1 MLLSLIVTDLCDRA
15 GIGAALIDV
24 TELTDD
30 VLGYQIPRQM
40 PARTALETL
49 MTAYNFDAVERDWKL
64 YFRKRGSASVA
75 AIAANEL
82 RVHRSGDQVPDKTIE
97 TRTQDLEIPTHFTL
111 SYESKVR
118 DYEIASQNAVRVDK
132 ATFLPKAAAIGLVM
146 TDSHA
151 KQQAEILLKQM
162 WVNRHRYGFS
172 TTNKYIKLAP
182 GDVITVSGKIMRVI
196 EMADRDGI
204 IDFVCESEEGG
215 VYTNSAVADDLT
227 AGAID
232 LTAAAYIPLFVA
244 MDIPAINE
252 DFGNAG
258 LTFAMY
264 GNASYTGGGLQRSI
278 DGTVYTD
285 VWYFNSPSAVVGTCS
300 TTLGSG
306 IFGIIDYTNSI
317 TVDCAASL
325 GTLASATDAQL
336 WSGANLIAVGS
347 TATGWEL
354 MQFKTATLVS
364 GNNYTLTGLLRG
376 QYATQRFMTTHAASE
391 TLVLL
396 TDLTGTMHTGVDFI
410 AAAIE
415 SIGIGYLYRAKNPS
429 QAVGDGTA
437 FVTGKRTLDP
447 YPVQIVNA
455 SRAADNEIALSWYR
469 GDRYEFITP
478 DMPSTGDIA
487 MEEVTQSYSVDVI
500 HSGTSAVL
508 RTIASTAPAIT
519 YTAAQQSSD
528 SYPAAHPIIFDIYQ
542 VSAVTGRGIV
552 TRASV

>member
-1 MLLSLIVTDLCDRA
+1 MLLSAIVTDLCDRA
-15 GIGAALIDV
+15 GIGSSLIDV

-30 VLGYQIPRQM
+30 VIGYQIPRQM

-49 MTAYNFDAVERDWKL
+49 MTAYNFDAVERDWQL
-64 YFRKRGSASVA
+64 YFRKRGSTSVA
-75 AIAANEL
+75 AIDSAEL
-82 RVHRSGDQVPDKTIE
+82 RVHRSGDAIPDKTVE

-111 SYESKVR
+111 SYESKIR

-132 ATFLPKAAAIGLVM
+132 ATYLPKSAALGLVM
-146 TDSHA
+146 TDDHA

-182 GDVITVSGKIMRVI
+182 GNVITVAGKIMRVI

-227 AGAID
+227 IGVTD
-232 LTAAAYIPLFVA
+232 LTADAYIPLFVS

-252 DFGNAG
+252 DFGSAG

-264 GNASYTGGGLQRSI
+264 GNASYTGGALQRSI
-278 DGTVYTD
+278 DGTTFTD

-300 TTLGSG
+300 TTLSAG

-354 MQFKTATLVS
+354 LQFKTATLVS

-396 TDLTGTMHTGVDFI
+396 TDLTGTMHTWVDFVS
-410 AAAIE
+410 AATEAV
-415 SIGIGYLYRAKNPS
+415 GISYLYRSKNPS
-429 QAVGDGTA
+429 QAVGTA
-437 FVTGKRTLDP
+437 TALVTGKRTLDP
-447 YPVQIVNA
+447 YPVQIVTA

-469 GDRYEFITP
+469 GDRYEFITA

-487 MEEVTQSYSVDVI
+487 MNEVAQSYSVDVI
-500 HSGTSAVL
+500 HSGTTAVL
-508 RTIASTAPAIT
+508 RTIASTAPNIA

-528 SYPAAHPIIFDIYQ
+528 SYPATHPIIFDIYQ

-552 TRASV
+552 NRVSV